1 MDIEKRFENHQN
13 VQTMLIN
20 KSTRPLSTV
29 KRFRTVNDLITD
41 LFDDVALPIGSK
53 LEHPYVNIHEDQN
66 AFHIELIAPGF
77 SKDQFNVSIHEGTLQ
92 VKGELKP
99 SDVRQDKICTRKE
112 YVFRS
117 FERSF
122 ALPESVN
129 LDDVKANYE
138 NGILKLSLPKS
149 VEAKADKRKQITI
162 N

>member
-1 MDIEKRFENHQN
+1 
-13 VQTMLIN
+13 MLIN
-20 KSTRPLSTV
+20 KSHRPMPAV
-29 KRFRTVNDLITD
+29 KRFRTVNDLISD
-41 LFDDVALPIGSK
+41 LFDDVSLPIAGK

-92 VKGELKP
+92 VKGEVKS
-99 SDVRQDKICTRKE
+99 SDATQDRICTRKE
-112 YVFRS
+112 YVLRS

-129 LDDVKANYE
+129 LEDVKANYE

-149 VEAKADKRKQITI
+149 VEAKADTRKQITI